1 LERQSKSKCLDSRL
15 SARKLK
21 KSDLKKRM
29 DDKEVTKDHTEMT
42 KEEVF
47 KDYGS
52 VFSGVKRAKIKTR
65 RPPKKLK
72 QCSKCGRVR
81 DAMTKHSLTGEH
93 KPPFI
98 WLCRQPC
105 HDEVHK
111 FGIKMTKEEKAALKR
126 QPPCSIQFPTENN
139 STNPYTKLIDAESLY
154 EQKFNQS
161 FKRINSENKET

>member
-1 LERQSKSKCLDSRL
+1 M
-15 SARKLK
+15 A
-21 KSDLKKRM
+21 
-29 DDKEVTKDHTEMT
+29 DKEMIKDHTEMT

-47 KDYGS
+47 KDYGNVLRGAKS
-52 VFSGVKRAKIKTR
+52 RSKIKTQ

-72 QCSKCGRVR
+72 QCAKCGRVGNE
-81 DAMTKHSLTGEH
+81 MTRHSLTGEH

-111 FGIKMTKEEKAALKR
+111 FGIKITKEQKAALKR

-139 STNPYTKLIDAESLY
+139 IVNPYSKLIEPESLDG
-154 EQKFNQS
+154 EKFKQS
-161 FKRINSENKET
+161 FKRIDPEKKKNNKQ

>member
-1 LERQSKSKCLDSRL
+1 M
-15 SARKLK
+15 
-21 KSDLKKRM
+21 M
-29 DDKEVTKDHTEMT
+29 DIKEETKDHTEMT

-47 KDYGS
+47 KDYGN
-52 VFSGVKRAKIKTR
+52 VLSGVKSRSKIKTR
-65 RPPKKLK
+65 IPPEKLK
-72 QCSKCGRVR
+72 QCSKCGRVG
-81 DAMTKHSLTGEH
+81 DEMTRHSLTGEH

-111 FGIKMTKEEKAALKR
+111 FGIKMTKEEKAALTR

-139 STNPYTKLIDAESLY
+139 TVNPYTKLIEPESLY
-154 EQKFNQS
+154 GQKFKQS

>member
-1 LERQSKSKCLDSRL
+1 
-15 SARKLK
+15 
-21 KSDLKKRM
+21 M
-29 DDKEVTKDHTEMT
+29 DDKEVSKDHTEMT

-52 VFSGVKRAKIKTR
+52 VCGVKSRAKIKTR

-72 QCSKCGRVR
+72 QCFICGRVG

-111 FGIKMTKEEKAALKR
+111 FGLKMTKEQKAALKR
-126 QPPCSIQFPTENN
+126 QPQCSIQFPKSDNIA
-139 STNPYTKLIDAESLY
+139 NPYAKLILPGSL
-154 EQKFNQS
+154 EGEKFKQS
-161 FKRINSENKET
+161 FKRISSDNREV

>member
-1 LERQSKSKCLDSRL
+1 
-15 SARKLK
+15 
-21 KSDLKKRM
+21 M
-29 DDKEVTKDHTEMT
+29 NNKESTKDHTEMT

-52 VFSGVKRAKIKTR
+52 VFSGVKNRSKIKSR

-72 QCSKCGRVR
+72 QCSKCGRVGNE
-81 DAMTKHSLTGEH
+81 MTKHSLTGEH

-111 FGIKMTKEEKAALKR
+111 FGIKMTKEEKTALKR

-139 STNPYTKLIDAESLY
+139 IANPYTKLIDPESLY
-154 EQKFNQS
+154 EQKFKQS
-161 FKRINSENKET
+161 FKRIDAEN

>member
-1 LERQSKSKCLDSRL
+1 
-15 SARKLK
+15 
-21 KSDLKKRM
+21 M
-29 DDKEVTKDHTEMT
+29 DVKEVTKDYAKMS

-52 VFSGVKRAKIKTR
+52 VSGVKSRAKIKTR

-72 QCSKCGRVR
+72 QCFICSRVG

-93 KPPFI
+93 KPPFM
-98 WLCRQPC
+98 WLCRKPC

-111 FGIKMTKEEKAALKR
+111 FGIKMTKEQKAALKR

-139 STNPYTKLIDAESLY
+139 ITNPYTKLIEPESLDG
-154 EQKFNQS
+154 EKFKQS

>member
-1 LERQSKSKCLDSRL
+1 ME
-15 SARKLK
+15 
-21 KSDLKKRM
+21 
-29 DDKEVTKDHTEMT
+29 DKEVPRDHSEMT

-47 KDYGS
+47 KDYGK
-52 VFSGVKRAKIKTR
+52 VFPGGKIRLKIKTR

-72 QCSKCGRVR
+72 QCAKCGRVG
-81 DAMTKHSLTGEH
+81 DEMTKHSLTGEH

-111 FGIKMTKEEKAALKR
+111 FGIKMTKEQKAALKR
-126 QPPCSIQFPTENN
+126 VPPCSIQFPTENN
-139 STNPYTKLIDAESLY
+139 IVNPYSKLIEPESL
-154 EQKFNQS
+154 EREKFKQS